1 MALKKNWHDVFLKL
15 SSIGMLQALILLPLA
30 MITYTGGHAL
40 DPDSPGFS
48 LVYNF
53 LSDLG
58 RTVAYSE
65 NTNMISSL
73 IFNVSLFFAGVL
85 LIPYFTTFPII
96 FRGTK
101 ISRWFSILGSL
112 IGVFFA
118 LTFVGGS
125 LTPSDLFMEIHLMF
139 GGLAFVSGL
148 PIVIFHTFAIIS
160 SPDYPNRYAVI
171 YIALGLVLSIFLY
184 SMFLIG
190 DSGIS
195 VIVTI
200 GQKFVVTSILI
211 CFLLLS
217 LATRRIV
224 KERHFATE

>member
-1 MALKKNWHDVFLKL
+1 MKIKQNWHDYSLIL
-15 SSIGMLQALILLPLA
+15 STIGMAQALILLPVA
-30 MITYTGGHAL
+30 MMAYTGGSAL

-58 RTVAYSE
+58 RTVAYSG
-65 NTNMISSL
+65 ISNLKSSI
-73 IFNVSLFFAGVL
+73 IFNVSLFLAGVL
-85 LIPYFTTFPII
+85 LIPYFIEFPRI
-96 FRGTK
+96 FDGTRV
-101 ISRWFSILGSL
+101 SRRFAILGSV
-112 IGVFFA
+112 IGIFFA
-118 LTFVGGS
+118 MTFVGGS
-125 LTPSDLFMEIHLMF
+125 LTPSDRFMDIHLMF

-160 SPDYPNRYAVI
+160 SPDYPNRYAGI
-171 YIALGLVLSIFLY
+171 YIALGAVLSIFLY
-184 SMFLIG
+184 SMYLIG

-195 VIVTI
+195 VIVTF

-217 LATRRIV
+217 LITRRISIAG
-224 KERHFATE
+224 K